1 MIYNKIVL
9 NGLEHSQYEHDFDRA
24 ALEKLESI
32 PFLTKASQWITSNFI
47 ERVYTVQYTGSNLK
61 VTKDNYPQIHQYLVD
76 ACKILDLD
84 RVPDLYI
91 EWGYQI
97 NACTVGAEKPII
109 ILNSGLID
117 LCDDEEIMFIIGH
130 ECGHIKSNHMLYH
143 MMAQTINFVIDAIP
157 GGSLVAGGL
166 QYALYYW
173 DRMSEFT
180 ADRAGLL
187 CCQNQEA
194 MIRAFIKM
202 AGLPIKEFD
211 NIQTN
216 TFLQQSRDFQMLDY
230 DGMNKVVK
238 FLSIADSTHPWT
250 VMRSSELLK
259 WIDAGEY
266 DKIVNKQYLK

>member
-1 MIYNKIVL
+1 MFYNKQIL
-9 NGLEHSQYEHDFDRA
+9 TGLEHSQYEHPFDKK
-24 ALEKLESI
+24 ALENLESSTL
-32 PFLTKASQWITSNFI
+32 LTKLFKYLTKHTV
-47 ERVYTVQYTGSNLK
+47 ERIYTVQYTGSNLK
-61 VTKDNYPQIHQYLVD
+61 VTKDNYPQIHHYLEE
-76 ACKILDLD
+76 ACQILDLQKI
-84 RVPDLYI
+84 PDLYI
-91 EWGYQI
+91 DWSYSI
-97 NACTVGAEKPII
+97 NACTVGAENPII

-117 LCDDEEIMFIIGH
+117 LCNDEEIMFIIGH
-130 ECGHIKSNHMLYH
+130 EVGHIKSNHMLYH
-143 MMAQTINFVIDAIP
+143 MMAQVINYVIDMLP
-157 GGSLVAGGL
+157 GGSIFAGGF
-166 QYALYYW
+166 QYLLYYW
-173 DRMSEFT
+173 YRMSEFT

-187 CCQNQEA
+187 CCQNQDA

-202 AGLPIKEFD
+202 AGLPLQEFD

-266 DKIVNKQYLK
+266 DKFVNKRYLE